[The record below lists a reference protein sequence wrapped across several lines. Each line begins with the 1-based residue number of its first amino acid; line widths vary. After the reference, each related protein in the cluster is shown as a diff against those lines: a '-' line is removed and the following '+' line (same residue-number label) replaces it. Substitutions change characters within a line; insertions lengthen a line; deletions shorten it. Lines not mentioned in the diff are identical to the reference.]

1 MLEKS
6 YRTINYIFAGI
17 IFSVFL
23 YSAAFGPE
31 RSNHFLPSAHKLI
44 TGEETNSTG
53 LSRGFSSIIRLRF
66 DQARAY
72 NRYSIQVFLFFLIQ
86 FLLRIFFILIYPM
99 VEKIGV
105 QNAVIFDS
113 IISGVMFLLF
123 FEPFWMDLLRF

>member
-1 MLEKS
+1 MENP

-23 YSAAFGPE
+23 YSAVFSPE
-31 RSNHFLPSAHKLI
+31 KSNHPIPSLHQLI
-44 TGEETNSTG
+44 SGEDTNSSG

-72 NRYSIQVFLFFLIQ
+72 NQYSIQVFLFFLIQ
-86 FLLRIFFILIYPM
+86 FFLRLFFTLIYPT

-105 QNAVIFDS
+105 QIAVIFDS

-123 FEPFWMDLLRF
+123 FEPFWKDLVQF